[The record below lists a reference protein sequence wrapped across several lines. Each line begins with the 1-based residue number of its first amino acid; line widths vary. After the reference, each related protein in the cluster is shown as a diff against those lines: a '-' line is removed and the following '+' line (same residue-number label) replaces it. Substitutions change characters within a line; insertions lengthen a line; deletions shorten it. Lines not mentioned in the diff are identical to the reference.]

1 MGFVIPAKRAITPI
15 FDQSF
20 EITDGLLVLGVRMNL
35 CEQQAEPGE
44 MPRISMRMI
53 SHSEL
58 SHSILSNSNSSST
71 GTSHS
76 YDMPKIQE
84 FWITC
89 PA

>member
-44 MPRISMRMI
+44 MPRISMAHDFPFGAFAIHLEQIKFLIYRNQPF
-53 SHSEL
+53 L
-58 SHSILSNSNSSST
+58 
-71 GTSHS
+71 
-76 YDMPKIQE
+76 
-84 FWITC
+84 
-89 PA
+89 